1 MDSKMNGEGHLKWK
15 DGSRYYKGNFK
26 NDLRSGYGEYMWGN
40 GTKFYRG

>member
-15 DGSRYYKGNFK
+15 DGSRNYKGNFK
-26 NDLRSGYGEYMWGN
+26 NDLRNGYGEYMWGS